1 MIVFFVWRFIHQR
14 KKRRKLRLASY
25 HKRLKIIVA
34 ELFTQSNE
42 LDTVSKYVGLDK
54 DVKWAKSYQDSLTKL
69 LLASENLNNCN
80 TLLSSNELESA
91 QESLLLVSRAALQV
105 HRQFKHIQPEENFDS
120 LQVMV
125 EQEVR
130 VETTHS
136 RSEELH
142 PSAYVDGEAVQS
154 ANQSHDNEMPASE
167 VDSGHVIKFKKK
179 ESKRH
184 GDQVWH
190 GDLRKMLK
198 ASQFSS
204 RCKINSANFVVCNT

>member
-1 MIVFFVWRFIHQR
+1 MIVFFIWRFIHQR

-34 ELFTQSNE
+34 ELFTQGNE

-80 TLLSSNELESA
+80 TLLSSNELQSA

-120 LQVMV
+120 LHVMV
-125 EQEVR
+125 EQEVHI
-130 VETTHS
+130 ETTIGQ
-136 RSEELH
+136 SEALH
-142 PSAYVDGEAVQS
+142 PSVYVDGEAVQS
-154 ANQSHDNEMPASE
+154 GSSPQQDAQSPTE

-179 ESKRH
+179 EPKRH
-184 GDQVWH
+184 GD
-190 GDLRKMLK
+190 
-198 ASQFSS
+198 
-204 RCKINSANFVVCNT
+204 